1 MNTSRR
7 RGIFWAKRTYQVFL
21 LLNGILGPILLGTAV
36 GTFFSGAEFVVNKGQ
51 LTDVAMPVISTW
63 ATPWHGL
70 EAAFVF
76 WNVCLGLAVF
86 FLARI
91 QALLYFINNIDDA
104 EIVKRSRKHLVIET
118 VLFLVFFLVFLVH
131 LLLADGFAVDPETK
145 EVYMQPY
152 KYFMN
157 LVEMPAVSVVLL
169 VGVAG
174 VLYGIVRTILSDT
187 WKKGHLVQR
196 GRYGTHGAGA
206 AALRR
211 LEQYGLLSFGS
222 RPAKFAD
229 DRQQLLQSVHIES
242 DELCL
247 HPRAFRPGLYF
258 LCLACVG
265 SAEDQRGGNA
275 GERHACLLM
284 RCYRLVP

>member
-1 MNTSRR
+1 
-7 RGIFWAKRTYQVFL
+7 
-21 LLNGILGPILLGTAV
+21 
-36 GTFFSGAEFVVNKGQ
+36 
-51 LTDVAMPVISTW
+51 
-63 ATPWHGL
+63 
-70 EAAFVF
+70 
-76 WNVCLGLAVF
+76 
-86 FLARI
+86 
-91 QALLYFINNIDDA
+91 
-104 EIVKRSRKHLVIET
+104 
-118 VLFLVFFLVFLVH
+118 
-131 LLLADGFAVDPETK
+131 
-145 EVYMQPY
+145 
-152 KYFMN
+152 MN

-187 WKKGHLVQR
+187 WKKRHLVLR
-196 GRYGTHGAGA
+196 DRHGTHGAGA
-206 AALRR
+206 AALCR

-229 DRQQLLQSVHIES
+229 DRQQLLQSVHIGS

-247 HPRAFRPGLYF
+247 HPRAFRLRLYF